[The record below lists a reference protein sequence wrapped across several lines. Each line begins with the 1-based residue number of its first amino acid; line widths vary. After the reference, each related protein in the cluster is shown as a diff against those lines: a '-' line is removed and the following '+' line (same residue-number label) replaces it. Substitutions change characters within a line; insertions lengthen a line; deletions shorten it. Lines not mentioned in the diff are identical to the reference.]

1 MHRRAGLIYEDFL
14 TTALA
19 ARAPCLT
26 LRRLAP
32 ADSRNKEPTL
42 TLAHLAAVLGVMMAW
57 AVTLPVTIAIAAGLF
72 YVLA

>member
-1 MHRRAGLIYEDFL
+1 MKIFL
-14 TTALA
+14 TTALE

-26 LRRLAP
+26 LRLAP
-32 ADSRNKEPTL
+32 ADSRDKEPKL
-42 TLAHLAAVLGVMMAW
+42 MLEHLAAVLGVMMAW